1 MPLENSGDCVVKQIG
16 YENTESKL
24 LRAVAPVQGE
34 GGVVVGERCN
44 CLSQYMEV
52 T

>member
-1 MPLENSGDCVVKQIG
+1 MPLENSGDCGVKQIG

-44 CLSQYMEV
+44 CLSQYTEV